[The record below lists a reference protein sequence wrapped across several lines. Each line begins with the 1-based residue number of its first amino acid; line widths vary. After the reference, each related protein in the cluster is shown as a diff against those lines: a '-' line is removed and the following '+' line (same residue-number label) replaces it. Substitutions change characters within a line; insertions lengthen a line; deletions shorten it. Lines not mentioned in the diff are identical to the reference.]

1 MRGFLRIHP
10 QDLHGTRYFFEANEH
25 AFDMLN
31 PESYFPILAA
41 YVHAL
46 FELGEY
52 AKLLAYADR
61 LIELALIENLSI
73 EEADEDIFTKTLF
86 QKTYALLRLKKYDEA
101 RRLSRELLTIAP
113 EEPRN
118 VQLFRLVLL
127 MRRPVYLRLLLG
139 TGVALGLAYVAM
151 SAGAFLLVEP
161 YYPEQL
167 YWYRPLSSGFL
178 QTAIAAILGGSLW
191 HHLYAFGHTAQI
203 RRGARAKARR
213 KTD

>member
-1 MRGFLRIHP
+1 MRGFQRIHP

-25 AFDMLN
+25 VFDMLN

-41 YVHAL
+41 YVNAL

-52 AKLLAYADR
+52 AKLLGHADR
-61 LIELALIENLSI
+61 LIELALIENLSLEDA
-73 EEADEDIFTKTLF
+73 EEDVFTRTLF

-101 RRLSRELLTIAP
+101 RRLSRELLMIAP

-127 MRRPVYLRLLLG
+127 LRRPAYLRFLLG
-139 TGVALGLAYVAM
+139 SGVAMGLAYTAM

-167 YWYRPLSSGFL
+167 QWYRPLSSGFL
-178 QTAIAAILGGSLW
+178 QTAVAAVLGGSLW
-191 HHLYAFGHTAQI
+191 HHLYAFGRTAQV